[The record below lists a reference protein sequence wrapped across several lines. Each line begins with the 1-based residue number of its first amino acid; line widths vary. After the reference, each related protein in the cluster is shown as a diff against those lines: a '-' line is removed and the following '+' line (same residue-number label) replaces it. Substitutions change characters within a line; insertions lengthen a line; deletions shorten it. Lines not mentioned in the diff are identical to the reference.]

1 MKRFSSLIAP
11 VLMIVLLASGPL
23 RAQVEIIIQPGPLDG
38 KDAYVNT
45 AYDMKNGD
53 TPSFIAAAWTYYG
66 GEGVGRSFI
75 QFDLPEIP
83 DSCTNFSAVL
93 NLYYNYSSSH
103 VGHGGDNRCKIER
116 VIEKWD
122 EDYVNWFSQPAVS
135 PKNIVYLEASESE
148 NQNYTD
154 IDVTSLVLDMYANP
168 QESFGFRLSLM
179 EEYIYRSMIFASSD
193 HPDKS
198 IRPSLI
204 IKYGTCTPPNP
215 EFKFNVDEL
224 NCRFSY
230 ADTSVTKWRWDFGNG
245 YGSYLQNP
253 EYTFNES
260 GTYVVCLEVE
270 NSCAMITICDT
281 VVVCEKIIPEFSY
294 VVDGLHVDFV
304 NETTGGYGY
313 FWDFG
318 NGFYSYLENPQF
330 EYYESGAYLICLS
343 ITYDCGVSTACDSI
357 LVDAKSSLGINS
369 FNPGKI
375 VKLYP
380 MPAKDQLFIDT
391 DYSISEIE
399 IFNAQGLLQ
408 DKIITSGSSGDYQL
422 SLQGLNSGLYLLL
435 LHTEEGVLTRKLIIQ
450 K

>member
-1 MKRFSSLIAP
+1 MKKLSFLLTS
-11 VLMIVLLASGPL
+11 VLMTLFLASGPL
-23 RAQVEIIIQPGPLDG
+23 RAQVEVIIQPGPSDG
-38 KDAYVNT
+38 KDAYVNS
-45 AYDMKNGD
+45 AYDMKSGD

-75 QFDLPEIP
+75 HFDLPEIP
-83 DSCTNFSAVL
+83 DSCANFSAVL

-116 VIEKWD
+116 VTEYWD
-122 EDYVNWFSQPAVS
+122 EDYVNWYTQPAVS
-135 PKNIVYLEASESE
+135 PENAVFLAASESE
-148 NQNYTD
+148 NQDYPD
-154 IDVTSLVLDMYANP
+154 IDVTSLVRDMYANP
-168 QESFGFRLSLM
+168 QQSFGFRLSLM
-179 EEYIYRSMIFASSD
+179 EEYIYRSMILASSD

-204 IKYGTCTPPNP
+204 IKFDTCTAPYPKF
-215 EFKFNVDEL
+215 EFQVNEL
-224 NCRFSY
+224 NCVFSY
-230 ADTSVTKWRWDFGNG
+230 SDTSVTKWRWDFGNG
-245 YGSYLQNP
+245 YGSSLQNP
-253 EYTFNES
+253 NYTFNES

-270 NSCAMITICDT
+270 NSCTSITICDT
-281 VVVCEKIIPEFSY
+281 VVVCEKILPEFSY
-294 VVDGLHVDFV
+294 VADGLHVDFV
-304 NETTGGYGY
+304 NETTGGYSY

-330 EYYESGAYLICLS
+330 EFFESGEYLICLS
-343 ITYDCGVSTACDSI
+343 ITDDCGVSTACDSI
-357 LVDAKSSLGINS
+357 QVDAKSSLGISS
-369 FNPGKI
+369 FNLDKA

-391 DYSISEIE
+391 DYTISEIE

-408 DKIITSGSSGDYQL
+408 ARHLTSGSSRDYEL

-435 LHTEEGVLTRKLIIQ
+435 LHTEEGVMTRKLIIQ